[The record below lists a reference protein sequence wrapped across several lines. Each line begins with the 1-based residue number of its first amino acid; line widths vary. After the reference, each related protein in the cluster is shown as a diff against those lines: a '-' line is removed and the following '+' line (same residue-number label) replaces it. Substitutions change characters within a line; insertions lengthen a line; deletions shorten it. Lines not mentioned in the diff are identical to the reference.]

1 MRKCPTPG
9 KHYSHFSFPAKG
21 MNPTLPSPCFLTF
34 GVYPMP
40 FAPSNISNAHLETAK
55 MPPFIDP
62 KQERATNTG
71 TAKEK
76 FPISRS
82 AKVC

>member
-1 MRKCPTPG
+1 
-9 KHYSHFSFPAKG
+9 
-21 MNPTLPSPCFLTF
+21 MNPTLPSSCFLTF
-34 GVYPMP
+34 SVFPTP
-40 FAPSNISNAHLETAK
+40 FTASNISNAHLETAK
-55 MPPFIDP
+55 TPPFIDP
-62 KQERATNTG
+62 KQERATSTG